1 MKGLIF
7 LSYETLNTVFN
18 VMMYTIVFLFGITIG
33 SFLNVCILRLPRGE
47 SLVKSNSH
55 CMTCGAQIKW
65 YDLIPVL
72 SWLLLR
78 GKCRNCGEKISPRY
92 CIVESLTGIM
102 FIICYAVFPYQVY
115 GLYFALLAL
124 FLSGEIVLAFQ
135 DYDNQEMC
143 VSVIV
148 YTFIIALLTH
158 ILSYIDLSGTHILAM
173 PEELR
178 DYIVGMLCISVPM
191 LILGFVITPF
201 IYNLF
206 ISQDRK
212 DKKRLEKALK
222 NETNEGKRR
231 QITVKLDRA
240 KENIKEEGLVFGF
253 GMGDILIMAIG
264 GLMLGW
270 KAAVVGAA
278 AAIILGAVYA
288 LYKAAVSDEKENKFA
303 FGPFLIIGLA
313 IGAYAGDLLVN
324 SYIAHMGF

>member
-1 MKGLIF
+1 MNV
-7 LSYETLNTVFN
+7 SYESLQFMFN
-18 VMMYTIVFLFGITIG
+18 LIMYVMVFLFGITIG

-72 SWLLLR
+72 SWLILR
-78 GKCRNCGEKISPRY
+78 GKCRNCGAKISPRY

-124 FLSGEIVLAFQ
+124 FLCGNIVLAFQ
-135 DYDNQEMC
+135 DCDNQEMC

-148 YTFIIALLTH
+148 YTFIVAVLTH
-158 ILSYIDLSGTHILAM
+158 ILSYIDISGVPVLAM
-173 PEELR
+173 PEDKYT
-178 DYIVGMLCISVPM
+178 DYIIGLFIVSLPM
-191 LILGFVITPF
+191 LILGFVITPVV
-201 IYNLF
+201 YNLF
-206 ISQDRK
+206 ISQDHK
-212 DKKRLEKALK
+212 DRRRLRKALET
-222 NETNEGKRR
+222 ETNESKRR
-231 QITVKLDRA
+231 QITVKLERA
-240 KENIKEEGLVFGF
+240 EKNIEETGAVFGF
-253 GMGDILIMAIG
+253 GMGDILVMAAG

-270 KAAVVGAA
+270 KAAVTAVTV
-278 AAIILGAVYA
+278 AIILGALYA
-288 LYKAAVSDEKENKFA
+288 LYRAAVSNDSENRFA

-324 SYIAHMGF
+324 AYISYMMF

>member
-1 MKGLIF
+1 MFNLI
-7 LSYETLNTVFN
+7 
-18 VMMYTIVFLFGITIG
+18 MYVTVFLFGITIG

-72 SWLLLR
+72 SWLILR
-78 GKCRNCGEKISPRY
+78 GKCRNCGAKISPRY

-124 FLSGEIVLAFQ
+124 FLCGNIVLAFQ

-148 YTFIIALLTH
+148 YTFVVAVLTH
-158 ILSYIDLSGTHILAM
+158 ILSYIDISGVPVLAM
-173 PEELR
+173 PEDSYT
-178 DYIVGMLCISVPM
+178 DYIIGLLIVSVPM
-191 LILGFVITPF
+191 LILGFVITPVV
-201 IYNLF
+201 YNLF
-206 ISQDRK
+206 ISQDHK
-212 DKKRLEKALK
+212 DRRRLRKALEA
-222 NETNEGKRR
+222 ETNESKRR
-231 QITVKLDRA
+231 QITVKLERA
-240 KENIKEEGLVFGF
+240 ENNIKETGAVFGF
-253 GMGDILIMAIG
+253 GMGDILIMAAG

-270 KAAVVGAA
+270 KAAVAAVA
-278 AAIILGAVYA
+278 AAIVLGALYA
-288 LYKAAVSDEKENKFA
+288 LYKAAVSADSENKFA

-313 IGAYAGDLLVN
+313 IGAYAGDFLVN
-324 SYIAHMGF
+324 AYISYMGF